1 MVSKERQIQDGSH
14 HQDKPLEI
22 DNIQIPTSLL
32 FKANSCLIQAPAAM
46 PEPVPEQVPEPN
58 QGHRNQ
64 CDGTHHQDEPL

>member
-1 MVSKERQIQDGSH
+1 MTKERQIQDGSH

-22 DNIQIPTSLL
+22 DNIQIPTSL
-32 FKANSCLIQAPAAM
+32 FKSNACLIQAPAAM
-46 PEPVPEQVPEPN
+46 PPVPEQVPEPI